1 MKIKIEN
8 PKRLAIECFKRGW
21 AYDIQYIGETERG
34 YFYAIMEVNN
44 LKLKSV
50 ELLIHKE
57 IKETY
62 DPYEREFN
70 RMINLTYTSN
80 KGNKGKEVNN
90 SIKIQSLRD
99 MSALLESMWKT
110 MSVYRVFWEP

>member
-57 IKETY
+57 TKDVYE
-62 DPYEREFN
+62 PYEREFR
-70 RMINLTYTSN
+70 RMVNLTYTSD
-80 KGNKGKEVNN
+80 KGKEVNH